1 MILCKSHYLPGLS
14 HLEISEVSSSFKHMN
29 RLKLLNSFHGPQ
41 KKKKKSGLVVV
52 VIFFFLRDAER
63 NPAPVL
69 FLFTSSFPFLS
80 LHLSSRQSL
89 SLLYFQ
95 NLPYYSH
102 GVCLT
107 LFTVLKFGI
116 LFS

>member
-41 KKKKKSGLVVV
+41 KKKSGLVVV
-52 VIFFFLRDAER
+52 VIFFLRDAER

-80 LHLSSRQSL
+80 LHLTSRQRVY
-89 SLLYFQ
+89 LYSISQ
-95 NLPYYSH
+95 ISRI
-102 GVCLT
+102 
-107 LFTVLKFGI
+107 I
-116 LFS
+116 LMVSV